1 MPSLRP
7 ALILATATAVAA
19 CGNDVSA
26 RHSAN
31 TEPGASPVAEA
42 PARDL
47 HATPLA
53 APPPLL
59 ELTGHRAGTAD
70 GSGYVAVLYSDQD
83 AEVGP
88 RMDGII
94 RSVHADLGDAV
105 RAGQV
110 LAVLDDGRELARVE
124 SAAAVRDMT
133 RAEFNRMDGLVGSGF
148 VTTAQH
154 EEALYR
160 MRMAEAALKEA
171 EVELQHTRVTAP
183 FAGVVT
189 RRMTG
194 AGRPVEVGT
203 PLFRITALRPLRALV
218 RVPERDARAI
228 PVGSMALLVGD
239 GGDVVEA
246 RVVRVSPAVD
256 PGSGTVE
263 MVLSVTHPGPL
274 RPGSGASV
282 RFGAMPDAAPVLRP
296 GGGRP

>member
-7 ALILATATAVAA
+7 GLMLATAAAVAAA

-26 RHSAN
+26 RHAAN
-31 TEPGASPVAEA
+31 AERDAPPVAE
-42 PARDL
+42 PAGDV
-47 HATPLA
+47 HTSPLA
-53 APPPLL
+53 PPVP
-59 ELTGHRAGTAD
+59 ELTGHRAGAAD
-70 GSGYVAVLYSDQD
+70 GSAYVAVLYSDQD

-88 RMDGII
+88 RMDGIV

-110 LAVLDDGRELARVE
+110 LAVLDDGRQIARVE
-124 SAAAVRDMT
+124 SAAAARDMA
-133 RAEFNRMDGLVGSGF
+133 RSEFSRMDGLVASGF

-160 MRMAEAALKEA
+160 LRMAEAALKEA
-171 EVELQHTRVTAP
+171 EVELQHTRVVAP

-194 AGRPVEVGT
+194 AGRPVDVGD

-228 PVGSMALLVGD
+228 PVGSTALLTGD
-239 GGDVVEA
+239 GGDIVEA

-256 PGSGTVE
+256 PASGTVE
-263 MVLSVTHPGPL
+263 MILSVTNPGPL
-274 RPGSGASV
+274 RPGSGATAH
-282 RFGAMPDAAPVLRP
+282 FGVMPDAAPVLRP
-296 GGGRP
+296 EGGRP

>member
-1 MPSLRP
+1 M
-7 ALILATATAVAA
+7 LATAAAVAAA

-26 RHSAN
+26 RHAAN
-31 TEPGASPVAEA
+31 AERDAPPVAE
-42 PARDL
+42 PAGDV
-47 HATPLA
+47 HTSPLA
-53 APPPLL
+53 PPVP
-59 ELTGHRAGTAD
+59 ELTGHRAGAAD
-70 GSGYVAVLYSDQD
+70 GSAYVAVLYSDQD

-88 RMDGII
+88 RMDGIV

-110 LAVLDDGRELARVE
+110 LAVLDDGRQLARVE
-124 SAAAVRDMT
+124 SAAAARDMA
-133 RAEFNRMDGLVGSGF
+133 RSEFSRMDGLVASGF

-160 MRMAEAALKEA
+160 LRMAEAALKEA
-171 EVELQHTRVTAP
+171 EVELQHTRVVAP

-194 AGRPVEVGT
+194 AGRPVDVGD

-228 PVGSMALLVGD
+228 PVGSTALLTGD
-239 GGDVVEA
+239 GGDIVEA

-256 PGSGTVE
+256 PASGTVE
-263 MVLSVTHPGPL
+263 MILSVTNPGPL
-274 RPGSGASV
+274 RPGSGATAH
-282 RFGAMPDAAPVLRP
+282 FGVMPDAAPVLRP
-296 GGGRP
+296 EGGRP